1 MTFLRPLILL
11 SSLCFSLVLAPLAH
25 ADVVIS
31 FYSHDMGEQ
40 FPHGFVTI
48 KGTIN
53 ATGETVDHA
62 YGFTAQSVS
71 PAILFGSVKGHVKAP
86 APSYIAK
93 SDRQFTL
100 TVKDAVY
107 ARVMAKVKFWQ
118 DRPQPS
124 YNLGKRNC
132 VHFIMDMA
140 EAVGL
145 KVNHKSKYFK
155 KPKSFL
161 HEVERLNPGLA

>member
-1 MTFLRPLILL
+1 MTMMRALILL
-11 SSLCFSLVLAPLAH
+11 CSLCFSIGMAPLAR
-25 ADVVIS
+25 ADVIIN

-40 FPHGFVTI
+40 FPHGFITM
-48 KGTIN
+48 KGRLN
-53 ATGETVDHA
+53 GTGQMVDQA
-62 YGFTAQSVS
+62 YGFTATSVS

-86 APSYIAK
+86 AASYIAK
-93 SDRQFTL
+93 SDRQFSV

-107 ARVMAKVKFWQ
+107 ARVMARVKFWQ
-118 DRPQPS
+118 NRAQPS

-145 KVNHKSKYFK
+145 TVNHKSKFFK

-161 HEVERLNPGLA
+161 QEA

>member
-1 MTFLRPLILL
+1 MKFWRAPIFLL
-11 SSLCFSLVLAPLAH
+11 SLCFSFALAPMAQ

-53 ATGETVDHA
+53 ATGQTVDNA

-86 APSYIAK
+86 EPSYIAK
-93 SDRQFTL
+93 SDRQFTV

-107 ARVMAKVKFWQ
+107 ARVMAKVAFWR
-118 DRPQPS
+118 DHAQPS

-145 KVNHKSKYFK
+145 RVNHKSKYFK

-161 HEVERLNPGLA
+161 HEVEGLNPGLK